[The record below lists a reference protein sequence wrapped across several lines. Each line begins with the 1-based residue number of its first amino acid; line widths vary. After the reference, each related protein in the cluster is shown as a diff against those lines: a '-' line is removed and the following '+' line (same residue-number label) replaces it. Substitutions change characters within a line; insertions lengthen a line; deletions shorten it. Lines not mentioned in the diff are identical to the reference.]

1 MHEAASIVLVS
12 LAAFVLPLAARRVRL
27 PGIVLEILFGIL
39 VGPAVLGW
47 IHDSEVLAFLA
58 ELGLLLLMFL
68 AGFEIDLGKLQRG
81 GVVEL
86 ATGLGVFVLTL
97 GLAYGSANALGHGPF
112 VALLLAT
119 TSVGL
124 VIPTLRS
131 ARRASTGLGQ
141 AIIISALMADFL
153 TLIGVTIFA
162 MIRQHGVGGNLL
174 NVPVLFLSITLLLV
188 LLRRVVW
195 WYPERFER
203 IFDPHDPEEMGIRT
217 CLALMFVFVGL
228 AFLLDVE
235 AILGA
240 FLAGLAFAA
249 VFRNRGEL
257 ERKMKGF
264 SYGFLIPIFFIHV
277 GMRFDVQALK
287 QPGVLVGAL
296 ALIAVAV
303 LVKLG
308 AASLLVLRRFSP
320 REVLAAGVLL
330 SARLSL
336 VIAVANLGARLGI
349 LDRALESQVI
359 LLALVTATLCP
370 TLFLV
375 LQPPRQALEEPLAPG
390 GHLRHPLRHPAR
402 S

>member
-1 MHEAASIVLVS
+1 MHGAVGVLFAS
-12 LAAFVLPLAARRVRL
+12 LAAFVLPLAARKVRL

-39 VGPAVLGW
+39 VGPAILGW
-47 IHDSEVLAFLA
+47 IHDSEVMEFLA

-68 AGFEIDLGKLQRG
+68 SGFEIDFGKLQRQG
-81 GVVEL
+81 AGEL
-86 ATGLGVFVLTL
+86 ASGLGVFALTL
-97 GLAYGSANALGHGPF
+97 VLAYTSASALGHGPF

-124 VIPTLRS
+124 IIPTLRS
-131 ARRASTGLGQ
+131 ARRASTRVGQ

-162 MIRQHGVGGNLL
+162 MIRQHGVGMNLL
-174 NVPVLFLSITLLLV
+174 NIPVLFLCIVLLLV
-188 LLRRVVW
+188 LLKRVAW

-228 AFLLDVE
+228 SFMLDVE
-235 AILGA
+235 GILGA
-240 FLAGLAFAA
+240 FLAGMAFAV
-249 VFRNRGEL
+249 VFRDRGEL

-277 GMRFDVQALK
+277 GMRFDVQALR

-308 AASLLVLRRFSP
+308 AASLLILRRFSA
-320 REVLAAGVLL
+320 RETLASGLLL

-375 LQPPRQALEEPLAPG
+375 LQPPRQQLEEPLSRRA
-390 GHLRHPLRHPAR
+390 LRHPLKVAAG
-402 S
+402 SS